1 MLIEIKVKTT
11 SKEGHRTKK
20 KLETYLIEEE
30 FFANA
35 EYEITKELQGME
47 SFEIQ
52 SMKISSIKEI
62 DTQSAGQFSFIAT
75 LRDTW
80 TADDGTEKHLKYN
93 ILLWAN
99 DLTEANHRVKQ
110 LAKQGYDML
119 IEGIKQADYEYLK
132 PAVQPTD
139 VTANG

>member
-11 SKEGHRTKK
+11 RKDGHRTKK
-20 KLETYLIEEE
+20 KLETYLIKEE

-110 LAKQGYDML
+110 LVKQGYDML

-132 PAVQPTD
+132 PTVQPTD